1 MNSMRKLFLLMLI
14 IGISGCAYARYA
26 EDPFQDIPAFYKVN
40 DNLYRGGRP
49 DMNGLMRLSD
59 MGIKT
64 IVSFQAEDDRGK
76 NEEIMAEAMG
86 IRNFYRIPL
95 SVDEAPTDYQVL
107 SFLSIVTDKSKQPV
121 FIHCESGRDRTGVM
135 IALYRVVVE
144 GWTIKEAYNE
154 AKQLGFWPYHG
165 DAELKKFLHQLKD
178 KEIYFEAVGRQ
189 VPEK

>member
-1 MNSMRKLFLLMLI
+1 MNKMRKLFLLMLI
-14 IGISGCAYARYA
+14 IGISGCAYAGYI

-40 DNLYRGGRP
+40 DGLYRGGRP

-59 MGIKT
+59 MDIKT
-64 IVSFQAEDDRGK
+64 IVSFQAEDNSGK

-95 SVDEAPTDYQVL
+95 SVEKAPTDSQVL
-107 SFLSIVTDKSKQPV
+107 RFLSIVTDKNKQPV
-121 FIHCESGRDRTGVM
+121 FIHCESGRDRTGAM

-165 DAELKKFLHQLKD
+165 NAELKKFLHQLKD
-178 KEIYFEAVGRQ
+178 KEIYFKAVGRQ